1 MQSGTNNALTDVAGL
16 EVGHY
21 TDLANGTGCTVV
33 LAREGATG
41 GVDVRG
47 SAPGTRET
55 DVLRAENSVTSV
67 QGVVLSGGSAYGL
80 STADGVMRYLEE
92 RGIGHRVRDIVVP
105 IVPAAILFDL
115 GIITSAVR
123 PGPDEGYQA
132 AAQASA
138 GGVEQ
143 GSVGAGTGT
152 VVGKALGREHGMKG
166 GIGTASADLGDG
178 VIVSALV
185 AVNAIGGVVDP
196 DTGEVIAGPRDD
208 RGNIMNSF
216 EVYADPAY
224 GRKPT
229 PAEPLANTTIGVIAT
244 SVALTK
250 AQANRL
256 ATVAHDGIAL
266 AVRPAHMLHD
276 GDAMFALSTGVV
288 QAPDEFPRVCAVA
301 PAVVSQ
307 AIINAVKS
315 AESLG
320 GIPSWKEHHGK

>member
-1 MQSGTNNALTDVAGL
+1 MKKGPNNSLTDVAGL

-33 LAREGATG
+33 LAREGAVG

-115 GIITSAVR
+115 GMVTSSVR
-123 PGPDEGYQA
+123 PGSDEGYQA
-132 AAQASA
+132 ATQASA
-138 GGVEQ
+138 GAIEQ

-152 VVGKALGREHGMKG
+152 IVGKALGREHGMKG
-166 GIGTASADLGDG
+166 GVGTASIDLGDG
-178 VIVSALV
+178 VIVAALV

-196 DTGEVIAGPRDD
+196 TTGDALAGPRDEQD
-208 RGNIMNSF
+208 NIKDSF
-216 EVYADPAY
+216 EVYADPRY
-224 GRKPT
+224 GQKAAS
-229 PAEPLANTTIGVIAT
+229 AEPLGNTTIGVIAT
-244 SVALTK
+244 SIVLTK

-256 ATVAHDGIAL
+256 ASMAHDGIAL

-276 GDAMFALSTGVV
+276 GDAMFAMATGTV

-301 PAVVSQ
+301 PTAVSQ
-307 AIINAVKS
+307 AIINAVKF